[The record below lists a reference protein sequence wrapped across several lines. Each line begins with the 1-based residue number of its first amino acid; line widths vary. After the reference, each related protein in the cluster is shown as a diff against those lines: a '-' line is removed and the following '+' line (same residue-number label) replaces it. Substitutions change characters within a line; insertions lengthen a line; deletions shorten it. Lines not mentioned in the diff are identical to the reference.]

1 MNRNYIKRNIIFI
14 SILLFL
20 LLYILINYTKPAIL
34 YNTDG
39 SLRHFGVGYKNK
51 TILPLWLFAIILAIL
66 CYLGISYYIVF
77 PKIQY

>member
-39 SLRHFGVGYKNK
+39 SLRHFGVGYKINYT
-51 TILPLWLFAIILAIL
+51 TIMVICNYIAIL
-66 CYLGISYYIVF
+66 VYYVI
-77 PKIQY
+77 